1 MDWALLSGLSED
13 EQRELLL
20 VARRR
25 TFARNEVVFHRDDP
39 ADTMHLIARGRFA
52 VRIVTPLG
60 DTATLAVLSPGQ
72 TFGEVA
78 LLTEED
84 RRTATVLALEPGE
97 TRSLH
102 QVDFA
107 ALRRRYPQALDV
119 LVRALAARID
129 ALSAQLVDAL
139 YVPADRRVLRRVAEL
154 AALYGEGRDGEVAI
168 PLTQEDI
175 AGLAGTSR
183 ATVNRVLR
191 ECENRGLIRLK
202 RGRTVVLN
210 TAALARR
217 GGQR

>member
-1 MDWALLSGLSED
+1 MDER
-13 EQRELLL
+13 RELLM

-39 ADTMHLIARGRFA
+39 ADTMHLIVRGRFA

-60 DTATLAVLSPGQ
+60 DTATLALLSPGQ

-78 LLTEED
+78 LLTEEG

-107 ALRRRYPQALDV
+107 ALQRRHPQALDV
-119 LVRALAARID
+119 LVRALATRLD

-191 ECENRGLIRLK
+191 ECEARGLVRLE

-210 TAALARR
+210 AAAIVR
-217 GGQR
+217 GGGGR

>member
-1 MDWALLSGLSED
+1 MEWNLLSGLSVD
-13 EQRELLL
+13 ERRELLM

-39 ADTMHLIARGRFA
+39 ADTMHLIVRGRFA

-60 DTATLAVLSPGQ
+60 DTATLALLSPGQ

-78 LLTEED
+78 LLTEEG

-107 ALRRRYPQALDV
+107 ALQRRHPQALDV
-119 LVRALAARID
+119 LVRALATRLD

-191 ECENRGLIRLK
+191 ECEARGLVRLE

-210 TAALARR
+210 AAAIVR
-217 GGQR
+217 GGGGR